1 MGKKKKALAAKA
13 TATNADRLARRAA
26 REAKRNA
33 KKEHRKRDRKMYT
46 ADQWAIPAPQH
57 LVAKLDVPKH
67 SSKYQS
73 YFEFAENTE
82 KRDKRLEFK
91 VYITTMAMPLI
102 DISFQITN
110 DANPPPGFVFVPIG
124 DPALTNACKE
134 LSRDRDA
141 MIFIVSVRL
150 LPINYWQIWLI

>member
-13 TATNADRLARRAA
+13 TSSKADKAARRAA
-26 REAKRNA
+26 REARRNA
-33 KKEHRKRDRKMYT
+33 KKEHRKKDKRIYT

-82 KRDKRLEFK
+82 KKEKKLEFK
-91 VYITTMAMPLI
+91 VCLTAILVLPLLTFNSGSQTMP
-102 DISFQITN
+102 T
-110 DANPPPGFVFVPIG
+110 
-124 DPALTNACKE
+124 
-134 LSRDRDA
+134 
-141 MIFIVSVRL
+141 RL
-150 LPINYWQIWLI
+150 LASSSFPLEILH